1 MGIGRGDLRKACRC
15 RRDARQRSAGPIGS
29 TSPRTLFATGITPT
43 AVAFYLAFG
52 IKEAHPCGMTTVT
65 KLATVALSIAICAST
80 FAAPNKTVATSKQ
93 PLKAKRC
100 TVMIT
105 GSAVRQD
112 CSRLGVIP
120 NTAYQLDRAGG
131 HSAVND

>member
-1 MGIGRGDLRKACRC
+1 M
-15 RRDARQRSAGPIGS
+15 
-29 TSPRTLFATGITPT
+29 TPR

-52 IKEAHPCGMTTVT
+52 IKEAHPCSMTTVT
-65 KLATVALSIAICAST
+65 KLATVALSIAICASA

-112 CSRLGVIP
+112 CSRLGETP
-120 NTAYQLDRAGG
+120 NTAYLLDMSGG
-131 HSAVND
+131 LPAVKDC